1 MMAEL
6 DIKLFYHKYSLQDL
20 PDLSR
25 IRLRVEFL
33 FLNYYTEYERC
44 YQDDTNFAIYR
55 NTIMKHSSYI
65 FKSDELADL
74 NKAFGYEEIQKVLV
88 PKRKNAITKLNFFD
102 FY

>member
-20 PDLSR
+20 PELSR

-44 YQDDTNFAIYR
+44 YQDQLT
-55 NTIMKHSSYI
+55 
-65 FKSDELADL
+65 DL
-74 NKAFGYEEIQKVLV
+74 NKAFGYKEIQRVLV
-88 PKRKNAITKLNFFD
+88 PKRKNAARKLNFFD